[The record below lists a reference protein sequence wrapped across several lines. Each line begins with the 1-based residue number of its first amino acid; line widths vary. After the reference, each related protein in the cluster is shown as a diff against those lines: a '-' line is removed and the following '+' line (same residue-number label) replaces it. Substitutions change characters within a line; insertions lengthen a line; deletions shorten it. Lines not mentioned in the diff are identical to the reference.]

1 MEEYK
6 SVGKYLHKVNKTK
19 NVNIWRNLILSFLNK
34 SLISGLLLIS
44 TLCMIKMY
52 PDTKEFIE
60 KRVYQDNISFAAI
73 NNFYEKYFG
82 DIFPMDSILKD
93 NTRMVFNEQLV
104 FHDQEKYL
112 DGVKLTVDKGYLVPV
127 LDSGIVVFIGD
138 KEKYGPIII
147 IQQVNG
153 VDVWYVGVDSSS
165 IKLYDYVE
173 KGDLLGEALETE
185 ICLVYQKAGEF
196 LDYQEYLP

>member
-6 SVGKYLHKVNKTK
+6 SVGKYLHKVNKTNK
-19 NVNIWRNLILSFLNK
+19 VNISRTLILSFLNK

-52 PDTKEFIE
+52 PDTKDIIE

-73 NNFYEKYFG
+73 NQFYQKYFG
-82 DIFPMDSILKD
+82 NIFPVDSLLKD
-93 NTRMVFNEQLV
+93 STRMVFNEQLAYQK
-104 FHDQEKYL
+104 QEKYL
-112 DGVKLTVDKGYLVPV
+112 DGVKLTVDKEYLVPV
-127 LDSGIVVFIGD
+127 LDSGIVVFVGD
-138 KEKYGPIII
+138 KEKYGPTIIV
-147 IQQVNG
+147 QQVNG
-153 VDVWYVGVDSSS
+153 IDVWYVGVDSSS

-173 KGDLLGEALETE
+173 KGDLLGKALDTT

>member
-60 KRVYQDNISFAAI
+60 KRVYQDNISFVAI

-138 KEKYGPIII
+138 KEKYGPTII

>member
-19 NVNIWRNLILSFLNK
+19 KVNIRRTLILSFLNK

-52 PDTKEFIE
+52 PDTKEVIQ

-73 NNFYEKYFG
+73 NQFYQKYFG
-82 DIFPMDSILKD
+82 DIFPMDTILKE
-93 NTRMVFNEQLV
+93 NTRMVFHEQLAYEK
-104 FHDQEKYL
+104 QEKYL
-112 DGVKLTVDKGYLVPV
+112 DGVKLTVDKEYLVPV
-127 LDSGIVVFIGD
+127 LDSGIVVFVGD
-138 KEKYGPIII
+138 KEKCGPTIIV
-147 IQQVNG
+147 QQVNG
-153 VDVWYVGVDSSS
+153 IDVWYDGVDSSS

-173 KGDLLGEALETE
+173 QGDLLGKALDTE

>member
-138 KEKYGPIII
+138 KEKYGPTII

>member
-19 NVNIWRNLILSFLNK
+19 NVNVRRNLILSFLNK

-52 PDTKEFIE
+52 PDTKEIIE

-127 LDSGIVVFIGD
+127 LDSGIVVFVGD
-138 KEKYGPIII
+138 KEKYGPTIIV
-147 IQQVNG
+147 QQVNG

-173 KGDLLGEALETE
+173 KGDLLGEALGTE

>member
-1 MEEYK
+1 
-6 SVGKYLHKVNKTK
+6 
-19 NVNIWRNLILSFLNK
+19 
-34 SLISGLLLIS
+34 
-44 TLCMIKMY
+44 MY

-138 KEKYGPIII
+138 KEKYGPTII